1 MSPDLPVF
9 TAPSRGMKM
18 QAAVSLSVHQVP
30 DLRRQAI
37 LAVLLA
43 VIACSRSQV
52 GVAGGVP
59 ADAGGDDMTPAL
71 DVAPAFD
78 GLTGA
83 DADLAP
89 GQCRFAVGG
98 SGSLQSAVQIIHQV
112 SERLS
117 APPGGLW
124 WLAAVVTDSTVVAQR
139 DALPPVVLE
148 VVRPNPVGTV
158 TRVVGAVL
166 RVPADLAPGSRLRLD
181 GRELVVTA
189 AETKL
194 SFDDIRVSFAYRP
207 DLGGTGASVQIPPAK
222 RGRVMIAQGFVG
234 PVYANVYSTTQVLAG
249 LSMSDAPRMCAPAV
263 PADAAEIFVPMWTGE
278 IHSKDGLWLSFVDV
292 DDLANGLFGRLCQ
305 VPSAVY
311 NCQVQLPP

>member
-1 MSPDLPVF
+1 MKPSP
-9 TAPSRGMKM
+9 TG
-18 QAAVSLSVHQVP
+18 
-30 DLRRQAI
+30 I
-37 LAVLLA
+37 LAVLFAVIA

-52 GVAGGVP
+52 GMEGGVP
-59 ADAGGDDMTPAL
+59 ADAGGDDLTPAL

-78 GLTGA
+78 SLPGE
-83 DADLAP
+83 DAELAP

-98 SGSLQSAVQIIHQV
+98 SGSLAAHVQLIQQV

-124 WLAAVVTDSTVVAQR
+124 WLAAVVTTRTVVAQR

-148 VVRPNPVGTV
+148 VDWPMGTGA
-158 TRVVGAVL
+158 VGAVL

-207 DLGGTGASVQIPPAK
+207 DLGGTGVSVHIPSAK
-222 RGRVMIAQGFVG
+222 RSRVMIAQGFVG
-234 PVYANVYSTTQVLAG
+234 PAYANVGATTQVLAG
-249 LSMSDAPRMCAPAV
+249 LSMADAPRMCAPAV

-278 IHSKDGLWLSFVDV
+278 IGSKDGLWLSFVDV
-292 DDLANGLFGRLCQ
+292 DDLANGLGGRLCQ
-305 VPSAVY
+305 TPSAGA

>member
-1 MSPDLPVF
+1 M
-9 TAPSRGMKM
+9 
-18 QAAVSLSVHQVP
+18 P
-30 DLRRQAI
+30 DLRRHAI
-37 LAVLLA
+37 LAVLFA

-52 GVAGGVP
+52 GVEGGVP

-89 GQCRFAVGG
+89 GQCRFAVGE

-124 WLAAVVTDSTVVAQR
+124 WLAAVVTGSTVVAQR

-194 SFDDIRVSFAYRP
+194 SFDDIRISFAYRP
-207 DLGGTGASVQIPPAK
+207 DLGGTGVSVHIPPAK
-222 RGRVMIAQGFVG
+222 RSRVMIAQGFVG
-234 PVYANVYSTTQVLAG
+234 PLFANVGSTTQVLAG
-249 LSMSDAPRMCAPAV
+249 LSMADAPRMCAPAA

-278 IHSKDGLWLSFVDV
+278 IRSNEGLILGFVDV
-292 DDLANGLFGRLCQ
+292 DDLANGLGGRLCQ
-305 VPSAVY
+305 MPSGDASANVR
-311 NCQVQLPP
+311 CQVQLPP